1 MAFGSAST
9 TSPSNSTFSSFAKR
23 LQPQIVRT
31 FVACRPFGLSPSPSP
46 SAAAPPLRRLDAE
59 VCCRHCLPACSDRRG
74 GLSDAPVYTSGPGVR
89 LALPAGWRAVLGRRL
104 RRRLVLVGVELRP
117 AGVSGAV

>member
-23 LQPQIVRT
+23 LQPQIFR
-31 FVACRPFGLSPSPSP
+31 VAEPLHDTRLHLLQHLRCVDSMRRC
-46 SAAAPPLRRLDAE
+46 AAGTAFPHVQTAG
-59 VCCRHCLPACSDRRG
+59 G
-74 GLSDAPVYTSGPGVR
+74 GLSDAPVYTSGPSGS
-89 LALPAGWRAVLGRRL
+89 LALPAGWRAVVGRRL

-117 AGVSGAV
+117 AGAVCAVVVVL